1 MTPPSPPSPTRSST
15 TIHPWRV
22 LLLFAVLS
30 LALTWPLLPHILT
43 HVPGDGIDD
52 PALAWNLWWA
62 KHSWVDQA
70 GQDGLVHNVFDGD
83 SMFHPVGVNL
93 AFYTLTL
100 LNGALSIPLQSA
112 FSVILASN
120 LLLLSSF
127 VLSGFGAY
135 LLALTLLSGSK
146 FQVSG
151 SSSGRLQPSTSN
163 VRYASVI
170 AGLLY
175 AFASTKLFYASL
187 GQFNIASSQWL
198 PFIALYLVRSLRPPF
213 HWRNG
218 ILLGLFLCF
227 QTWAELTYGAFA
239 VLLIVLVV
247 IAVGGW
253 RIAVRLLAHPRVPLS
268 PRPSLPPSLISILLA
283 AVIFLL
289 GLAPYLANML
299 PDLAAEGDFLVE
311 GRGFADLYSA
321 DLAGFF
327 LPTQLHPLLGGL
339 VRNLS
344 GDSALRPDGSQWQ
357 VNKGQHLF
365 LGFSV
370 MALAAYGLWGNRRKA
385 WVWLVAGMTGFFLWL
400 VSAPA
405 CASSATTPASPASS
419 PFFSKFPSSRP
430 IATPVVTAF
439 SSSSASASFSPSA
452 SPASSP
458 PASSPPRLLASSPPS
473 SSPPS
478 SSSSTS
484 PCPCLSPTSA
494 YPRPTPP
501 LSPIPVPAPYST
513 CQSVGATAST
523 SSASRM

>member
-1 MTPPSPPSPTRSST
+1 M
-15 TIHPWRV
+15 
-22 LLLFAVLS
+22 LLLFTVLS
-30 LALTWPLLPHILT
+30 LVLTWPLLPHILT

-62 KHSWVDQA
+62 KYSWVDQA

-83 SMFHPVGVNL
+83 SIFYPVSINL

-135 LLALTLLSGSK
+135 LLALDLLGNGQAGVTGRKS
-146 FQVSG
+146 QV
-151 SSSGRLQPSTSN
+151 
-163 VRYASVI
+163 ASRRTENLPPATCHLLPAI
-170 AGLLY
+170 LAGLLY

-239 VLLIVLVV
+239 VLLIALVV
-247 IAVGGW
+247 VAWSVGA
-253 RIAVRLLAHPRVPLS
+253 RSHLVATS
-268 PRPSLPPSLISILLA
+268 PRPQRPPSPAPPLSDLQPRPQLSILLA
-283 AVIFLL
+283 AFIFLL

-311 GRGFADLYSA
+311 GGGFADLYSA

-339 VRNLS
+339 VRT
-344 GDSALRPDGSQWQ
+344 SAEIRPCAGWIAMASEQGSAPLLRVQRDGAGSLRPLGESSQ
-357 VNKGQHLF
+357 G
-365 LGFSV
+365 LG
-370 MALAAYGLWGNRRKA
+370 LARGRAHRIL
-385 WVWLVAGMTGFFLWL
+385 
-400 VSAPA
+400 
-405 CASSATTPASPASS
+405 
-419 PFFSKFPSSRP
+419 
-430 IATPVVTAF
+430 
-439 SSSSASASFSPSA
+439 
-452 SPASSP
+452 
-458 PASSPPRLLASSPPS
+458 PR
-473 SSPPS
+473 
-478 SSSSTS
+478 
-484 PCPCLSPTSA
+484 
-494 YPRPTPP
+494 
-501 LSPIPVPAPYST
+501 
-513 CQSVGATAST
+513 G
-523 SSASRM
+523 